1 MYVIEFKYKDCGL
14 DEPAEEKQRLSTLAL
29 NEAMA
34 QIKEKGYAEKY
45 SGKGK
50 TVHQVALA
58 CIGRSNIEMRTE
70 LVRFTPTP

>member
-1 MYVIEFKYKDCGL
+1 
-14 DEPAEEKQRLSTLAL
+14 LSTLAL

-34 QIKEKGYAEKY
+34 QIKEKGHAEKY

-50 TVHQVALA
+50 TVHQVAFA

-70 LVRFTPTP
+70 LVRLAPTP